1 MRRHVSIRERYLP
14 KVLQLCRNII
24 SVIRA
29 RRKPRGTFSTHF
41 HRYHSERRES
51 KKWNAIRNAITAAL
65 NCVRLTVS
73 KALLQ
78 ILFYLALFFS
88 VFVSP
93 LCGIFNFTEELGRV
107 FSLSKKK
114 EQRTETNK
122 KRWKKKKA
130 RTSEGIL
137 VSQYETQQCYM
148 ADEFVQFYQQT
159 EHQLSESWNLWPFP
173 HRNRKLYVR
182 PSMLISLLHSSP
194 ERNIMLF
201 HATKQRR
208 RCGHS
213 SQPKRLSFNLEC
225 CTE

>member
-1 MRRHVSIRERYLP
+1 MAKNIERNIHLRLMRRHVSIRERYLP

-78 ILFYLALFFS
+78 ILFYLALFFLFSSLLS
-88 VFVSP
+88 V
-93 LCGIFNFTEELGRV
+93 V
-107 FSLSKKK
+107 FSISPKNSAVFFLCRKKK

-159 EHQLSESWNLWPFP
+159 EHQLSES
-173 HRNRKLYVR
+173 
-182 PSMLISLLHSSP
+182 
-194 ERNIMLF
+194 
-201 HATKQRR
+201 
-208 RCGHS
+208 
-213 SQPKRLSFNLEC
+213 
-225 CTE
+225 

>member
-1 MRRHVSIRERYLP
+1 MYVWPFLKRCSKFCSILLFFFCFRLSSLWYF
-14 KVLQLCRNII
+14 Q
-24 SVIRA
+24 
-29 RRKPRGTFSTHF
+29 F
-41 HRYHSERRES
+41 HRRTRP
-51 KKWNAIRNAITAAL
+51 
-65 NCVRLTVS
+65 C
-73 KALLQ
+73 
-78 ILFYLALFFS
+78 FFS
-88 VFVSP
+88 V
-93 LCGIFNFTEELGRV
+93 E
-107 FSLSKKK
+107 KK

>member
-114 EQRTETNK
+114 NKERKRIKNDGKKRRLERARESWFLSTKRNNVTWPTNLYSFISKRNINCQKVEIYGPFHTETGSC
-122 KRWKKKKA
+122 
-130 RTSEGIL
+130 T
-137 VSQYETQQCYM
+137 
-148 ADEFVQFYQQT
+148 FV
-159 EHQLSESWNLWPFP
+159 HL
-173 HRNRKLYVR
+173 
-182 PSMLISLLHSSP
+182 
-194 ERNIMLF
+194 
-201 HATKQRR
+201 
-208 RCGHS
+208 C
-213 SQPKRLSFNLEC
+213 
-225 CTE
+225 

>member
-1 MRRHVSIRERYLP
+1 MRRHVSIRERCLP

-29 RRKPRGTFSTHF
+29 RRKPRETFSTHF

-78 ILFYLALFFS
+78 ILFYLALPFS

-93 LCGIFNFTEELGRV
+93 LCGIFNFTEELGCV

-114 EQRTETNK
+114 RTETNK
-122 KRWKKKKA
+122 KRWKKKEGSNERENPGFSVRNA
-130 RTSEGIL
+130 TMLHGRRICTVLSANGTST
-137 VSQYETQQCYM
+137 V
-148 ADEFVQFYQQT
+148 
-159 EHQLSESWNLWPFP
+159 
-173 HRNRKLYVR
+173 RKLKFMALSTQKQEAVRSSIYV
-182 PSMLISLLHSSP
+182 
-194 ERNIMLF
+194 NIAAPF
-201 HATKQRR
+201 
-208 RCGHS
+208 
-213 SQPKRLSFNLEC
+213 
-225 CTE
+225 